1 MTTRSLL
8 SIVVTLFIMIYPT
21 NHAFK
26 EKCSRQSF
34 FLSPQ
39 YLFLLFFSPEISLH
53 VHCPSVEEL

>member
-1 MTTRSLL
+1 MTIRSLL

-34 FLSPQ
+34 F
-39 YLFLLFFSPEISLH
+39 YLPSIFFYYFFRQKFLYMCIVLQ
-53 VHCPSVEEL
+53 